1 MATNNLKNNFKA
13 YSKTQN
19 NMNFHK
25 RSSNRHY
32 PKVFSL
38 LENKKEDDFS
48 KTAAFTI
55 TLLSLFLYHSFQLGT
70 TSAFGII
77 DLQTVNGVQPYL
89 GQIISIIIIIGIY
102 VILIVAELQLLY
114 FFEKANSFLIFI
126 FLLCCTIIFK
136 NYVYLVSFI
145 FNIVFM
151 FISKYTKLFTNLD
164 KNTVNKLDNISHA
177 TVMILFVGLF
187 RNLIPSIFRT
197 FLQNEYFIIIFPLV
211 IVLCFESLLISL
223 TMYILFDAKKYTKL
237 SKRVSLIKI
246 SELYKLIETFV
257 KETAVW
263 KVVIAVLAIAIVL
276 YWYGFNISII
286 RVSYSIDTEISTGNY
301 EHNKNVRVIVLEN
314 SDYFVVENGIMSV
327 NEDGQ
332 KSLVISTDSYMWIK
346 KDDLTLHPVNF
357 DSVSI
362 Q

>member
-1 MATNNLKNNFKA
+1 
-13 YSKTQN
+13 
-19 NMNFHK
+19 
-25 RSSNRHY
+25 
-32 PKVFSL
+32 
-38 LENKKEDDFS
+38 
-48 KTAAFTI
+48 
-55 TLLSLFLYHSFQLGT
+55 
-70 TSAFGII
+70 
-77 DLQTVNGVQPYL
+77 
-89 GQIISIIIIIGIY
+89 
-102 VILIVAELQLLY
+102 
-114 FFEKANSFLIFI
+114 
-126 FLLCCTIIFK
+126 
-136 NYVYLVSFI
+136 
-145 FNIVFM
+145 M

-211 IVLCFESLLISL
+211 IVLCFASLLISL